1 PYQHPKTGSRPNSNE
16 DPVTS
21 STYSDKQFN
30 QPSPDSRPIQGGT
43 VSTSNDGVS
52 PGPPT
57 PNPNTPT
64 PPQRPPEPS
73 PFHVA
78 YSQHNPQMEHLGY
91 ANNKMENICCS
102 YAQAAMSGRTGL
114 VTTMASGRTHGSD
127 TLTSV
132 LAGRTNTAT
141 VSINSPSTAGS
152 STPTSMN
159 SPAVTVNVSKSPL
172 EMVQSV
178 VSSIQVPQS
187 SSQMSPHLIKH
198 SPTGHIFV
206 SSGGQL
212 IMAST
217 GNQPGGMMA
226 PPPPKIPA
234 VTQVMPAQTV
244 LVNAL
249 PAPFV
254 LQPGVAV
261 TVDGHGMQLPQLVAG
276 NVVQQQIQLDGHDAR
291 RAMLSPETRKKS
303 KKRKGAGQTVANML
317 HVAAQQSP
325 GVVMAQQGF
334 PQQIQMA
341 HSPQG
346 PVMQALTIVPS
357 KHGGP
362 PQIVMN
368 GQPNLG
374 PPQII
379 ANSPT
384 QQINLLQP
392 VNLINGPAG
401 MVQNFPAIQQ
411 FIVPNLGGM
420 VMNADGS
427 ATILQ
432 DTSNLGVQLQIQ
444 NVNGQNVLTPV
455 QNNGMF
461 AAGMVIRSPA
471 SQGKQHSPG
480 AQFLSPGGGGQFVV
494 NGGQFGGQLSPLN
507 QQVAFGA
514 PAARMRPGDAGQEYV
529 QLGQTLMVP
538 CSPSVS
544 VAGGSAGRQNATFV
558 QQNTTI
564 VQQQTTMVANNQQVG
579 GFQQDG
585 QEGQQGLAGAA
596 VNLDQQNY
604 IISSNDNKQM
614 QVMVQQQQQQQH
626 SRPSFPTHHGQ
637 SSVSTQTA
645 INQPPPSLTSNPFR
659 HAPASCDTTTLS
671 PLPTGGRTSSGGGR
685 GSGGRSPPT
694 TADTTTH
701 AGGSTDDA
709 ASPAPSVCS
718 GGGGSEA
725 GGQSRPQSCTMAMVH
740 CVSSSEPDSADLLA
754 VHHQPDGEWRRA
766 MQGKALYDASPFD
779 RRTAA
784 AGGSYSDEATVV
796 EVGGFH
802 YVAEQMKSQE
812 VVSSRNYEKMIHH
825 KRKSGDESM
834 VMEVH
839 HGHTS
844 LFHDD
849 DEGEPT
855 DHTNLPKPFAVG
867 ELVWGPAEGRPFWP
881 GKIVEAR
888 DRLVLVKWFGT
899 EKPVAVMER
908 ERLQTLTEGLEAHH
922 RARKKWRTS
931 RKLNS
936 QLEKAIQ
943 EAMAELDKEEPHR
956 TTVQKERKNLK
967 TYSKATAAQTPT
979 KKAAVRSKNAQR

>member
-1 PYQHPKTGSRPNSNE
+1 
-16 DPVTS
+16 
-21 STYSDKQFN
+21 
-30 QPSPDSRPIQGGT
+30 
-43 VSTSNDGVS
+43 
-52 PGPPT
+52 
-57 PNPNTPT
+57 
-64 PPQRPPEPS
+64 
-73 PFHVA
+73 
-78 YSQHNPQMEHLGY
+78 M
-91 ANNKMENICCS
+91 
-102 YAQAAMSGRTGL
+102 
-114 VTTMASGRTHGSD
+114 
-127 TLTSV
+127 
-132 LAGRTNTAT
+132 
-141 VSINSPSTAGS
+141 
-152 STPTSMN
+152 
-159 SPAVTVNVSKSPL
+159 
-172 EMVQSV
+172 
-178 VSSIQVPQS
+178 
-187 SSQMSPHLIKH
+187 
-198 SPTGHIFV
+198 FV
-206 SSGGQL
+206 SAEYN
-212 IMAST
+212 I
-217 GNQPGGMMA
+217 
-226 PPPPKIPA
+226 K
-234 VTQVMPAQTV
+234 
-244 LVNAL
+244 
-249 PAPFV
+249 
-254 LQPGVAV
+254 
-261 TVDGHGMQLPQLVAG
+261 
-276 NVVQQQIQLDGHDAR
+276 R
-291 RAMLSPETRKKS
+291 
-303 KKRKGAGQTVANML
+303 KKRKIGLPYSGGISVSQILAHREKVALNQHSFNKELVGNPHQHAQPTAARLSGFPGEPPAAQALRYREGAAAGQQAAAHAAPSGGPGNGPAHIQSHRIVGPDGRVVEVQGSMVGSNHGQRIFVNGQPNEPTGPGRPQTVQMVPVSQAAG
-317 HVAAQQSP
+317 HVMSQSAGHVMSQAAGHVMSQAAGHVMSQAAGHVMNQATGHLMNQQRAQQQQQLFYNSHAQYQQGHGFDGSKNVRP
-325 GVVMAQQGF
+325 FAGQMMVGFRPHGMMGQGGQMAQ
-334 PQQIQMA
+334 
-341 HSPQG
+341 G
-346 PVMQALTIVPS
+346 P
-357 KHGGP
+357 
-362 PQIVMN
+362 IVMN

-538 CSPSVS
+538 CAPSVS

-564 VQQQTTMVANNQQVG
+564 VQQQTTMVANNQQV
-579 GFQQDG
+579 
-585 QEGQQGLAGAA
+585 
-596 VNLDQQNY
+596 
-604 IISSNDNKQM
+604 
-614 QVMVQQQQQQQH
+614 MVQQQQQHQQH

-671 PLPTGGRTSSGGGR
+671 PLPTGGRSSSGGGR

-725 GGQSRPQSCTMAMVH
+725 GGQSRPQSCTM
-740 CVSSSEPDSADLLA
+740 
-754 VHHQPDGEWRRA
+754 PDGEWRRA

-802 YVAEQMKSQE
+802 YVAEQ
-812 VVSSRNYEKMIHH
+812 
-825 KRKSGDESM
+825 
-834 VMEVH
+834 
-839 HGHTS
+839 
-844 LFHDD
+844 
-849 DEGEPT
+849 
-855 DHTNLPKPFAVG
+855 
-867 ELVWGPAEGRPFWP
+867 
-881 GKIVEAR
+881 
-888 DRLVLVKWFGT
+888 VL
-899 EKPVAVMER
+899 
-908 ERLQTLTEGLEAHH
+908 
-922 RARKKWRTS
+922 
-931 RKLNS
+931 
-936 QLEKAIQ
+936 
-943 EAMAELDKEEPHR
+943 
-956 TTVQKERKNLK
+956 
-967 TYSKATAAQTPT
+967 
-979 KKAAVRSKNAQR
+979 